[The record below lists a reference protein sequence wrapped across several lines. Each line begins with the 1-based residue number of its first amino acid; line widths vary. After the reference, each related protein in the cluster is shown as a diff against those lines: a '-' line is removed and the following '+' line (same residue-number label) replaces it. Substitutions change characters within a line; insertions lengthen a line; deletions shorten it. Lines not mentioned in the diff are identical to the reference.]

1 MVLLV
6 VDTQRLITNGNLF
19 QFELFEFRVKELI
32 AACRNNNVE
41 VIFVRHDDGAGCE
54 LSKGNEGF
62 EIYEGFS
69 PAQGEM
75 IFDKFVNSPFRNTG
89 LLQYLNEKNEDT
101 VMIVGLQTEYCID
114 AAVKA
119 GFEHGFRMIVPEYT
133 NSTFDNSFM
142 SGEESYDYY
151 NHFIWDKRYARCV
164 SFEEALDMISK

>member
-6 VDTQRLITNGNLF
+6 VDTQKLITNSSLF
-19 QFELFEFRVKELI
+19 QFELFEARVKALI
-32 AACRNNNVE
+32 SACRNNNVE

-62 EIYEGFS
+62 EIYEGFV
-69 PAQGEM
+69 PAMGEM

-89 LLQYLNEKNEDT
+89 LLQYLKEKNEDT

-119 GFEHGFRMIVPEYT
+119 GFEHGFNMIVPEYT
-133 NSTFDNSFM
+133 NSTFDNGFM
-142 SGEESYDYY
+142 SGKESYDYY
-151 NHFIWDKRYARCV
+151 NHFIWDNRYARCV
-164 SFEEALDMISK
+164 SFEVALDMISK